1 MWEKGFP
8 RLCGSPAALT
18 SAQTMLSL
26 SPALPGAVAQPLA
39 LEVGED
45 AEGGQ
50 RQQRQAERVRGE
62 PPAAPAVDLVQRR
75 LSPVTEK
82 RKRNY

>member
-1 MWEKGFP
+1 M
-8 RLCGSPAALT
+8 
-18 SAQTMLSL
+18 
-26 SPALPGAVAQPLA
+26 AQPLA

-50 RQQRQAERVRGE
+50 RQQREAESVRRE

-82 RKRNY
+82 SPLNRDLVGDLA